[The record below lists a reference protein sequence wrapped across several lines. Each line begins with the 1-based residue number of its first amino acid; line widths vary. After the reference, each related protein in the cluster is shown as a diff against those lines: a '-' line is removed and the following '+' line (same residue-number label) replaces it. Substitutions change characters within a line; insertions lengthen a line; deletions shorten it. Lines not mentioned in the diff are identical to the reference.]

1 MRNPN
6 TAKMKQL
13 VIFDLDG
20 TLLNTIDDLGT
31 ATNHA
36 LEVCGYPKHQLNS
49 YRMFVGNGVTKLIER
64 SLPED
69 ERQPEIIEEVK
80 RHFLAYYDEHKT
92 DLTLPYA
99 GLKETLS
106 ELTNMGVKLAVASN
120 KYHKA
125 VIELVHHYFPT
136 IHWHDIEGQKEGVP
150 TKPDPSI
157 VFEILAKCPTPKS
170 KVLYVGDSG
179 VDMET
184 ARRACVDSCGVTWGF
199 RPLKEL
205 KDAHADNIANT
216 PADILTIVRRP
227 GLELD

>member
-1 MRNPN
+1 
-6 TAKMKQL
+6 MKQL

-20 TLLNTIDDLGT
+20 TLLDTIDDLGT
-31 ATNHA
+31 ATNFA
-36 LEVCGYPKHQLNS
+36 LEMCGYPLHHLNS

-69 ERQPEIIEEVK
+69 ERSPANIEKVRTFFME
-80 RHFLAYYDEHKT
+80 YYDKHKT
-92 DLTLPYA
+92 DLTKPYP
-99 GLKETLS
+99 GIS
-106 ELTNMGVKLAVASN
+106 ELLAELSAMGMKLAVASN

-125 VIELVHHYFPT
+125 VRELLDHFFPS
-136 IHWHDIEGQKEGVP
+136 IKWHEVEGNKEGVP

-157 VFEILAKCPTPKS
+157 IFEILSKCPTRKS

-184 ARRACVDSCGVTWGF
+184 ARRACVDSCGVTWGL

-205 KDAHADNIANT
+205 KDAHADNIVNS
-216 PADILTIVRRP
+216 PAEILDVVRRP
-227 GLELD
+227 GLELDI